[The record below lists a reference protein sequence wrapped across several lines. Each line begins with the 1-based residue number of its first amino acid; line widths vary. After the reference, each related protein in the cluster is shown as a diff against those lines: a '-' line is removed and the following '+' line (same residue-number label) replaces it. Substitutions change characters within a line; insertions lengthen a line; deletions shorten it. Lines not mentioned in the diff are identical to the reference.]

1 LAADKGRLQNR
12 RAPPT
17 MVAAALMLAMTS
29 GGCSIASD
37 RTCFT
42 KRPGVVLPDRAKVL
56 ANVSNGGS
64 GRLLAEAVLDGK
76 RDEAAAMLAR
86 DPRLLQTIVTHDPRM
101 DAAPAGQAGDLL
113 TFAVARCDRDMIDM
127 LLKAGMPAD
136 GVKIGNALALALLA
150 DTPDMAEL
158 LLKAGASP
166 DPQKLAGG
174 EDAMAA
180 AMTFSHPGAV
190 MTLLR
195 HGGDPRYVD
204 AFGVDRVREAVG
216 TEQTDIAEIL
226 VKAGASLWTV
236 AEDGSM
242 AIHDLSRPAM
252 LFKSPAL
259 KAARDRLLA
268 LAETQAKAANL
279 PWPPPDLGT
288 MRTMFE
294 SGQWPTPA
302 MLKVGM
308 APSAKALARMKT
320 P

>member
-1 LAADKGRLQNR
+1 LAADRHMLQNIG
-12 RAPPT
+12 PKPT
-17 MVAAALMLAMTS
+17 MVAAALMLAMAS
-29 GGCSIASD
+29 GGCSIAQD

-64 GRLLAEAVLDGK
+64 GRLLAEAVLDGEHDK
-76 RDEAAAMLAR
+76 AAAMLAR
-86 DPRLLQTIVTHDPRM
+86 DPRLLQTVVTHDPRM

-113 TFAVARCDRDMIDM
+113 TLAVSRCDRDMIDM
-127 LLKAGMPAD
+127 LLKAGMPAN
-136 GVKIGNALALALLA
+136 GVKVGNALSLALLA
-150 DTPDMAEL
+150 DTPDMAET

-166 DPQKLAGG
+166 DPQKLDGG
-174 EDAMAA
+174 EDAMAT
-180 AMTFSHPGAV
+180 AMAFSHPGAV

-195 HGGDPRYVD
+195 HGADPRYAD

-236 AEDGSM
+236 AEDGST
-242 AIHDLSRPAM
+242 AVHDLARPAM
-252 LFKSPAL
+252 IFKTPEL
-259 KAARDRLLA
+259 KAARDRLFV
-268 LAETQAKAANL
+268 LAENQAKAANL
-279 PWPPPDLGT
+279 PWPPPDRAT
-288 MRTMFE
+288 IKRMMV
-294 SGQWPTPA
+294 SGQWPTSA

-308 APSAKALARMKT
+308 APSPQALARMKT

>member
-12 RAPPT
+12 RATPT
-17 MVAAALMLAMTS
+17 MVAAALMLAMAG

-101 DAAPAGQAGDLL
+101 DAAPAGDLL
-113 TFAVARCDRDMIDM
+113 TLAVSRCDRDMIDM
-127 LLKAGMPAD
+127 LLKAGMPAN
-136 GVKIGNALALALLA
+136 GMKIGDALALALLA

-195 HGGDPRYVD
+195 HGADPRYVD

-242 AIHDLSRPAM
+242 AVHDLSRPAM

-259 KAARDRLLA
+259 KAARDRLVT
-268 LAETQAKAANL
+268 LAETQAKAADL
-279 PWPPPDLGT
+279 PWPPPDRATIKRMML
-288 MRTMFE
+288 

-308 APSAKALARMKT
+308 APSPQALARMKT

>member
-12 RAPPT
+12 GATAT
-17 MVAAALMLAMTS
+17 MVAAALLLSS
-29 GGCSIASD
+29 GGCSIAQD
-37 RTCFT
+37 RACFT

-64 GRLLAEAVLDGK
+64 GRLVAEAVLDGK
-76 RDEAAAMLAR
+76 VDEAAAMLAR
-86 DPRLLQTIVTHDPRM
+86 DPRLSQAVVTHDPRM
-101 DAAPAGQAGDLL
+101 DAAPTGQAGDLL
-113 TFAVARCDRDMIDM
+113 TLAVSRCDMDMIDM
-127 LLKAGMPAD
+127 LLKAGMPAN
-136 GVKIGNALALALLA
+136 GVKVGNALSLALLA
-150 DTPDMAEL
+150 DAPDMAEM

-166 DPQKLAGG
+166 DPQKLDGG
-174 EDAMAA
+174 EDAMAT

-195 HGGDPRYVD
+195 HGADPRYAD

-226 VKAGASLWTV
+226 VKAGASLWAV

-242 AIHDLSRPAM
+242 AVHDLSRPATV
-252 LFKSPAL
+252 FKTPEL
-259 KAARDRLLA
+259 QAARDRLFA
-268 LAETQAKAANL
+268 LAESQAKAVDL
-279 PWPPPDLGT
+279 PWPPPDRAT
-288 MRTMFE
+288 IKRMMQ

-302 MLKVGM
+302 MTKVGM
-308 APSAKALARMKT
+308 IPSPQGLARMKT